1 MATITPEEVHQRF
14 RVLRDRMWPR
24 HKRWIGTIAAV
35 RGEPDK
41 VFVGDRLVSLNSLR
55 SESAESI
62 NVSSNVL
69 FQSLRGM
76 VASAMTQE
84 PVPVVALGRPGRD
97 ARRHARACERLL
109 RWFYYDKE
117 FKQSLH
123 DCLTWTFM
131 TGTGFFGS
139 LWDLN
144 AGDPQNVPVL
154 AKDGSIAMEEGWAPV
169 LDQDGQQVMSASG
182 AGPGNPPIPVF
193 EKKLMPKT
201 KWKMVGDLRFFAPSP
216 FDIFPEPAKTW
227 SDVNY
232 IIHRQTIPLN
242 ELKNVYG
249 RKASKLAPNVDENS
263 FVDFMDEYGKPS
275 DRESRN
281 SLVRTLHYY
290 EKPSV
295 KHPKGIYSCAA
306 GDTMLYSGDLP
317 GGKLP
322 VHPVYDLRVPDSI
335 WGECGL
341 EQAVDAQRAL
351 NSCETDIQ
359 RNRKLHGNPALIAD
373 EGSISRG
380 ITRVSSIPGRI
391 IQVNRTSQRPPGF
404 LAPPTMPAWVNQE
417 PLRLQNLIENL
428 SGVHS
433 VSKGENKGIM
443 SGRQAAVVLSADR
456 AKWGPTVRGM
466 AMAVESMSEHALTL
480 WRDYGPME
488 QTVDVYGPTGSPM
501 DVLTF
506 HRGYV
511 PDRIKVVVDASTMMP
526 YNEEIRRQQI
536 NEAWQI
542 GAIPDIQ
549 MYWRLQRHGEMG
561 RLLGADEPSRAQA
574 RKEQDM
580 MMMTGQISQAFP
592 HEDHP
597 IHVDEHLEWMRS
609 SEWYELPDEIKQ
621 LTTAHLNMHIQMMSN
636 PGNPVLGGASP
647 MPQLDSG
654 EGGMNLAPTM
664 NQAPGAM
671 TQPGVNAAAE
681 PGY

>member
-1 MATITPEEVHQRF
+1 MRKLTPEDINQRF
-14 RVLRDRMWPR
+14 RILRDRMWPR

-76 VASAMTQE
+76 VSSALTQE
-84 PVPVVALGRPGRD
+84 PAPVVAMGSPGRN

-144 AGDPQNVPVL
+144 SGDPTSVPVL
-154 AKDGSIAMEEGWAPV
+154 SSDGSLAMEEKWVPV
-169 LDQDGQQVMSASG
+169 LDENGDPVMNTSG
-182 AGPGNPPIPVF
+182 AGPGNPPIPTY
-193 EKKLMPKT
+193 EQKLVPKT
-201 KWKMVGDLRFFAPSP
+201 KWEMLGDLRFFAPSP

-227 SDVNY
+227 TDVNY
-232 IIHRQTIPLN
+232 LIHRQTLPMN
-242 ELKNVYG
+242 ELKNIYG
-249 RKASKLAPNVDENS
+249 SKVRNITPNVDDNS
-263 FVDFMDEYGKPS
+263 IIDLMDDYGKPG
-275 DRESRN
+275 DREARQ

-295 KHPKGIYSCAA
+295 KHPKGVYSCVA
-306 GDTMLYSGDLP
+306 GGVRLYYGDLP
-317 GGKLP
+317 GGSLP
-322 VHPVYDLRVPDSI
+322 VYPVYDLRVPDSL

-359 RNRKLHGNPALIAD
+359 RNRKLHGNPALLAD

-380 ITRVSSIPGRI
+380 VTRVSSIPGRI
-391 IQVNRTSQRPPGF
+391 LQVNRTSQRPPAF
-404 LAPPTMPAWVNQE
+404 LAPPQMPAWMNQE
-417 PLRLQNLIENL
+417 PQRLQNLIENL

-456 AKWGPTVRGM
+456 AKWGPTVKGM
-466 AMAVESMSEHALTL
+466 AIAVERMSEHALTL
-480 WRDYGPME
+480 WRDFGPVE
-488 QTVDVYGPTGSPM
+488 QTVDVYGPMGSPM
-501 DVLTF
+501 DVLVF
-506 HRGYV
+506 HKAFV
-511 PDRIKVVVDASTMMP
+511 PDRIKVVIDSSTMMP

-549 MYWRLQRHGEMG
+549 MYWKLQRHGEMG
-561 RLLGADEPSRAQA
+561 RLLGADEPSRGQA

-580 MMMTGQISQAFP
+580 MMASGQISMVYP

-597 IHVDEHLEWMRS
+597 VHVDEHLEWMRS

-621 LTTAHLNMHIQMMSN
+621 LTTAHLNMHIQMMNN
-636 PGNPVLGGASP
+636 PGNPVLAGASP
-647 MPQLDSG
+647 MPQLGQG
-654 EGGMNLAPTM
+654 EGGLNLAPTM
-664 NQAPGAM
+664 NEAPGAM
-671 TQPGVNAAAE
+671 TNPGVSPTE
-681 PGY
+681 QTGG